1 MEQKIDKKNSYSFGI
16 TSSTTVHVLGEVVAI
31 GGILYYTHSQV
42 NQLNTK
48 IASLEKQIL
57 DLTNILKHLSPH
69 SFQQLQSSPTTQS
82 TPPLPQSTPQS
93 QQSQQSAVLPQ
104 RPSFL
109 GGSTPKESQ
118 SFPGVE
124 TRSLGEKTTRGKLKS
139 PHPSQIPVT
148 QENFHYPYQTMNK
161 TMRWEFLKPVE
172 SDESEDETNCQNGV
186 CTLQKQEKNV
196 TFNGSV
202 EQLKYGNFSPQRS
215 TKTMIGSPSIR
226 PLIPHESIESV
237 SESIESSQDQSFS
250 SRETISGNFKS
261 KDDHQLSE
269 SEINQLVSKAIRTK
283 K

>member
-69 SFQQLQSSPTTQS
+69 SFQQLQSSPTTQ
-82 TPPLPQSTPQS
+82 LPQSP
-93 QQSQQSAVLPQ
+93 QSQQSAVSLPQ

-109 GGSTPKESQ
+109 GGSPKESRQ

-139 PHPSQIPVT
+139 PPSQIPVT
-148 QENFHYPYQTMNK
+148 QENFHSPYQTMNK

-237 SESIESSQDQSFS
+237 SESIESSQDQFS
-250 SRETISGNFKS
+250 TRETISGNFKS

>member
-1 MEQKIDKKNSYSFGI
+1 M
-16 TSSTTVHVLGEVVAI
+16 
-31 GGILYYTHSQV
+31 
-42 NQLNTK
+42 
-48 IASLEKQIL
+48 
-57 DLTNILKHLSPH
+57 TNILKHLSPH
-69 SFQQLQSSPTTQS
+69 SFLQSPTTQS
-82 TPPLPQSTPQS
+82 PQSTPQLP
-93 QQSQQSAVLPQ
+93 QSQQSTVSLP
-104 RPSFL
+104 
-109 GGSTPKESQ
+109 K
-118 SFPGVE
+118 
-124 TRSLGEKTTRGKLKS
+124 KGKLKS
-139 PHPSQIPVT
+139 SHPPVT
-148 QENFHYPYQTMNK
+148 QENFHSPYKQTMNK

-186 CTLQKQEKNV
+186 CTLQKQEKNEKNV

-237 SESIESSQDQSFS
+237 PESIESVPESIESSQY
-250 SRETISGNFKS
+250 RETLISRNFKS

>member
-1 MEQKIDKKNSYSFGI
+1 MEQKIDKKNSYSFGL
-16 TSSTTVHVLGEVVAI
+16 TSSTTVHVIGEVVAI

-69 SFQQLQSSPTTQS
+69 SFQQLQSTTQS
-82 TPPLPQSTPQS
+82 QLPQSQLPQS
-93 QQSQQSAVLPQ
+93 QQSAP
-104 RPSFL
+104 
-109 GGSTPKESQ
+109 
-118 SFPGVE
+118 
-124 TRSLGEKTTRGKLKS
+124 KS
-139 PHPSQIPVT
+139 PHPSQSVQIPVT
-148 QENFHYPYQTMNK
+148 QENFYSPYKQTKQTTKQTMNKTIDKTMDK
-161 TMRWEFLKPVE
+161 TMRWEFLKPIETNESE
-172 SDESEDETNCQNGV
+172 SDDETNCQNGV

-202 EQLKYGNFSPQRS
+202 EQLKYGNFSPKRS

-237 SESIESSQDQSFS
+237 PESSIEFSQDR
-250 SRETISGNFKS
+250 SRETTSGNFKS